1 MIHFVGAGPGA
12 SDLITVRGARF
23 LSEADVIVHA
33 GSLVNPTLLERAK
46 PGATVLD
53 SAGMTLEQ
61 VLSVMKEA
69 ETAAKAT
76 VRLHTGD
83 PSLYG
88 AIREQ
93 MDALSAAGIPFDVT
107 PGVSS
112 LFGAA
117 AALKAEYTLPGVSQS
132 VIVTR
137 VDGRTPVPAGE
148 RLRDMAAHGC
158 TIALFLSTGLL
169 DRVERELAAGG
180 FAPDAPAAIVYK
192 ATWPD
197 ERVLRCT
204 VSTLARTAGE
214 AGIANTAL
222 VLVGGFLAGPYDRSK
237 LYDPAFSHGF
247 RAASAREHAGR
258 IPCSIARK
266 GAERIPS
273 SIALIAFTEQGCR
286 LAARLAEGLARE
298 GARTSVVGPARFAE
312 ACGIEAYGSVASWV
326 DRHFP
331 LEGALVFVSAAGIAV
346 RCIAPH
352 VRDKFSDPAVVSV
365 DEAGMVAVPLLSGHV
380 GAANDVAR
388 AVARLTGGQAAV
400 STATDINGLFAVDE
414 WARDQDL
421 ALVEREVAK
430 EVSAALLEGRQ
441 VGFASEFA
449 VEGPLPAGFGEAAGQ
464 MLGVYVGFDT
474 ACAPFART
482 LHLVPRTAAL
492 GLGARRGVSEQALE
506 GVAACALAAAGVPE
520 QAVAAVAS
528 IDLKRDEAG
537 LARFAEAHGWP
548 LRFFSAE
555 ELQRVGG
562 SFSESEFVRAVT
574 GTDNVC
580 ERAAVACGGE
590 LRVRKVA
597 GDGATAALALA
608 RPCVGFPSGGEAKGR
623 A

>member
-12 SDLITVRGARF
+12 PDLITVRGARL
-23 LSEADVIVHA
+23 LSEADVIVYA
-33 GSLVNPTLLERAK
+33 GSLVNPALLERAK
-46 PGATVLD
+46 PTSTVLD

-61 VLSVMKEA
+61 VLSVMEEA
-69 ETAAKAT
+69 EAAGKTT

-93 MDALSAAGIPFDVT
+93 MDALAAAGVSFDVT

-137 VDGRTPVPAGE
+137 VDGRTPCPAGE

-158 TIALFLSTGLL
+158 TIALFLSAGLL

-204 VSTLARTAGE
+204 VSTLARTAE
-214 AGIANTAL
+214 EEGIANTAL
-222 VLVGGFLAGPYDRSK
+222 VLVGGFLADSYERSR

-247 RAASAREHAGR
+247 RAASACGHTGR
-258 IPCSIARK
+258 IPRSIAF
-266 GAERIPS
+266 
-273 SIALIAFTEQGCR
+273 IAFTKRGCR
-286 LAARLAEGLARE
+286 LAVRLAEGLARE
-298 GARTSVVGPARFAE
+298 GARTSVAGPGRFAE
-312 ACGIEAYGSVASWV
+312 ACGIEAYKSAASWV
-326 DRHFP
+326 ERHFP
-331 LEGALVFVSAAGIAV
+331 SEQALVFVSAAGIAV
-346 RCIAPH
+346 RCIAPY

-365 DEAGMVAVPLLSGHV
+365 DEAGTVAIPLLSGHV

-388 AVARLTGGQAAV
+388 ALARLAGGQAAV
-400 STATDINGLFAVDE
+400 STATDVNGLFSVDE
-414 WARDQDL
+414 WACDQGL

-449 VEGPLPAGFGEAAGQ
+449 IEGALPAGFGEAAGQ
-464 MLGVYVGFDT
+464 AVGVYVGFDT
-474 ACAPFART
+474 ECAPFART
-482 LHLVPRTAAL
+482 LHLIPRTAVL
-492 GLGARRGVSEQALE
+492 GMGARRGVSEQALE
-506 GVAACALAAAGVPE
+506 RVAARALAAAGVPK

-555 ELQRVGG
+555 ELQQVEG
-562 SFSESEFVRAVT
+562 SFSESDFVRSVT
-574 GTDNVC
+574 GADNVC
-580 ERAAVACGGE
+580 ERAAVACGGK
-590 LRVRKVA
+590 LRVRRVA

-608 RPCVGFPSGGEAKGR
+608 RPCVSFPSADGTEGR
-623 A
+623 V